1 MRHDLFFDICDICT
15 YFELETCTKS
25 YVFVK
30 NRRQRSESLAKRLQ
44 MWYNTCCTVTTD
56 SSGTCSSMSKRVHPS
71 AVRLSKAF
79 RQTAQCRRRTSSKGI
94 DDPRQIVRVTTDPL
108 IRQDNAGRA

>member
-1 MRHDLFFDICDICT
+1 
-15 YFELETCTKS
+15 
-25 YVFVK
+25 
-30 NRRQRSESLAKRLQ
+30 
-44 MWYNTCCTVTTD
+44 
-56 SSGTCSSMSKRVHPS
+56 MSKRVHPS